1 MSISNGNTRS
11 ADFCFSIDFCR
22 SFSLLFTR
30 LIGCSF
36 HMGKHDRNYS
46 KTAKAPRRPYEKSRL
61 DSELQI
67 VGSYGLKNKREVW
80 RVMYALSKIRSA
92 ARYLLTL
99 EEDSETRQFQGQA
112 LLRKLV
118 RMGLLNDTERKL
130 DYALAMTCEK
140 MLERRLQTKVF
151 KSGLAKTI
159 HHARVLIKQRHIR
172 VGKQMCDSPSFL
184 VRVDS
189 EKHIDYALTS
199 PYGGGRAGRV
209 KRRSMKKG
217 GNDANDDEE

>member
-1 MSISNGNTRS
+1 
-11 ADFCFSIDFCR
+11 
-22 SFSLLFTR
+22 
-30 LIGCSF
+30 
-36 HMGKHDRNYS
+36 MGKHDRNSS
-46 KTAKAPRRPYEKSRL
+46 KTAKAPRRPYEKVRL
-61 DSELQI
+61 DSELRL
-67 VGSYGLKNKREVW
+67 VGEYGLKNKREIW

-99 EEDSETRQFQGQA
+99 EEDNETRQFQGQA

-118 RMGLLNDTERKL
+118 RLGLLNENERKL
-130 DYALAMTCEK
+130 DYALAMTAEK

-159 HHARVLIKQRHIR
+159 HHARVMIRQRHIR
-172 VGKQMCDSPSFL
+172 VGKQLCNSPSFL

-189 EKHIDYALTS
+189 EKHIDYALSS

-209 KRRSMKKG
+209 KRRSLKREG
-217 GNDANDDEE
+217 ASGAANDDEE

>member
-1 MSISNGNTRS
+1 
-11 ADFCFSIDFCR
+11 
-22 SFSLLFTR
+22 
-30 LIGCSF
+30 
-36 HMGKHDRNYS
+36 MGKHDRNSS
-46 KTAKAPRRPYEKSRL
+46 KTAKAPRRPFEKSRL
-61 DSELQI
+61 DSELRL
-67 VGSYGLKNKREVW
+67 VGEYGLKNKREIW

-99 EEDSETRQFQGQA
+99 DEDNETRQFQGQA

-118 RMGLLNDTERKL
+118 RLGLLNDTERKL
-130 DYALAMTCEK
+130 DYALAMTAEK

-159 HHARVLIKQRHIR
+159 HHARVMIRQRHIR
-172 VGKQMCDSPSFL
+172 VGKQLCNSPSFL

-189 EKHIDYALTS
+189 EKHIDYALSS

-209 KRRSMKKG
+209 KRRSLKKEG
-217 GNDANDDEE
+217 ASGAANDDEE

>member
-1 MSISNGNTRS
+1 
-11 ADFCFSIDFCR
+11 
-22 SFSLLFTR
+22 
-30 LIGCSF
+30 
-36 HMGKHDRNYS
+36 MGKHDRNSS
-46 KTAKAPRRPYEKSRL
+46 KTAKAPRRPYEKARL
-61 DSELQI
+61 DSELRL
-67 VGSYGLKNKREVW
+67 VGEYGLKNKREIW

-99 EEDSETRQFQGQA
+99 EEDNETRQFQGQA

-118 RMGLLNDTERKL
+118 RLGLLNENERKL
-130 DYALAMTCEK
+130 DYALAMTAEK

-159 HHARVLIKQRHIR
+159 HHARVMIRQRHIR
-172 VGKQMCDSPSFL
+172 VGKQLCNSASFL

-189 EKHIDYALTS
+189 EKHIDYALNS

-209 KRRSMKKG
+209 KRRSLKREG
-217 GNDANDDEE
+217 ASGAANDDEE

>member
-1 MSISNGNTRS
+1 
-11 ADFCFSIDFCR
+11 
-22 SFSLLFTR
+22 
-30 LIGCSF
+30 
-36 HMGKHDRNYS
+36 MGKHDRNHS

-61 DSELQI
+61 DSELRI
-67 VGSYGLKNKREVW
+67 VGEYGLKNKREVW

-99 EEDSETRQFQGQA
+99 EEDNETRQFQGQA

-159 HHARVLIKQRHIR
+159 HHARVLIRQRHIR
-172 VGKQMCDSPSFL
+172 VGKQLCDSPSFL

-199 PYGGGRAGRV
+199 PYGGGKPGRV
-209 KRRSMKKG
+209 KRRTLAKEG
-217 GNDANDDEE
+217 GAANDDEE

>member
-1 MSISNGNTRS
+1 
-11 ADFCFSIDFCR
+11 
-22 SFSLLFTR
+22 
-30 LIGCSF
+30 
-36 HMGKHDRNYS
+36 MGKHDRNSS
-46 KTAKAPRRPYEKSRL
+46 KTAKAPRRPFEKARL
-61 DSELQI
+61 DSELRL
-67 VGSYGLKNKREVW
+67 VGEYGLKNKREIW

-99 EEDSETRQFQGQA
+99 DEDNETRQFQGQA

-118 RMGLLNDTERKL
+118 RLGLLNDTERKL
-130 DYALAMTCEK
+130 DYALAMTAEK

-159 HHARVLIKQRHIR
+159 HHARVMIRQRHIR
-172 VGKQMCDSPSFL
+172 VGKQLCNSPSFL

-189 EKHIDYALTS
+189 EKHIDYALSS

-209 KRRSMKKG
+209 KRRSLKKEG
-217 GNDANDDEE
+217 ASGAANDDEE

>member
-1 MSISNGNTRS
+1 
-11 ADFCFSIDFCR
+11 
-22 SFSLLFTR
+22 
-30 LIGCSF
+30 
-36 HMGKHDRNYS
+36 MGKHDRNYS
-46 KTAKAPRRPYEKSRL
+46 KTAKAPRRPFEKSRL
-61 DSELQI
+61 DSELRV
-67 VGSYGLKNKREVW
+67 VGEYGLKNKREVW

-99 EEDSETRQFQGQA
+99 DEDNETRQFQGQA

-118 RMGLLNDTERKL
+118 RMGLLNDGEKKL

-159 HHARVLIKQRHIR
+159 HHARVMIRQRHIR
-172 VGKQMCDSPSFL
+172 VGKQLCDSPSFL
-184 VRVDS
+184 VKVDS

-199 PYGGGRAGRV
+199 PYGGGKAGRV
-209 KRRSMKKG
+209 KRRSMKKEG
-217 GNDANDDEE
+217 AAANDDEE

>member
-1 MSISNGNTRS
+1 
-11 ADFCFSIDFCR
+11 
-22 SFSLLFTR
+22 
-30 LIGCSF
+30 
-36 HMGKHDRNYS
+36 MGKHDRNSS
-46 KTAKAPRRPYEKSRL
+46 KTAKAPRRPFEKARL
-61 DSELQI
+61 DSELRL
-67 VGSYGLKNKREVW
+67 VGEYGLKNKREIW

-99 EEDSETRQFQGQA
+99 DEDNETRQFQGQA

-118 RMGLLNDTERKL
+118 RLGLLNENERKL
-130 DYALAMTCEK
+130 DYALAMTAEK

-159 HHARVLIKQRHIR
+159 HHARVMIRQRHIR
-172 VGKQMCDSPSFL
+172 VGKQLCNSPSFL

-189 EKHIDYALTS
+189 EKHIDYALSS

-209 KRRSMKKG
+209 KRRSLKREG
-217 GNDANDDEE
+217 ASGAANDDEE